1 MTQDFGVHA
10 TQDKEAASLHQMKRL
25 EIRICRARRAESQDG
40 GVMLVG
46 ETEVGGGCGGTE
58 LEKGPLSSIWHSAS
72 GLLENFPS
80 WAGRVLSEVSVF
92 YLSMLIAT

>member
-10 TQDKEAASLHQMKRL
+10 TQDMEAGSLHQMKRL

-46 ETEVGGGCGGTE
+46 E
-58 LEKGPLSSIWHSAS
+58 
-72 GLLENFPS
+72 N
-80 WAGRVLSEVSVF
+80 
-92 YLSMLIAT
+92 